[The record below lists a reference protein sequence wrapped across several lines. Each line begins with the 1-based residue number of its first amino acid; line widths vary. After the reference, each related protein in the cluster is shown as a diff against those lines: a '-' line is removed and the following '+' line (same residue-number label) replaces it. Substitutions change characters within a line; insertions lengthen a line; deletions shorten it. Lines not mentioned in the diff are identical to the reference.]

1 MKATVLRHS
10 CMGRQEPSEISQ
22 KTCQIVNESP
32 SRKGINCMNWQKT
45 IVSFILVVVCRT
57 LPCVA
62 QDTSRR
68 AVTLPEVN
76 IIDPNARPEE
86 LKVQTPTQVIST
98 EEMKHL
104 GGTLLSDAARRM
116 VGVTLKD
123 YGGIG
128 GIKTVSAR
136 GLGSQFSTL
145 TIDGVAVSD
154 CQNGQVDLGRYTL
167 GNSSYISFANGQTD
181 NLLQA
186 ARAVAAGSVLN
197 METAVPEFGVRP
209 FNLMADVEA
218 GSYGY
223 WSPTLS
229 YQQRLGRRASL
240 SLWSNY
246 TRSDGDYPFTLYYTV
261 GREDSTSRERRLN
274 SQMRMATADMNFFYR
289 FDSQRRL
296 HVKAHY
302 MDGYHALP
310 GPVIFYSQQASEHTE
325 ESLFF
330 TQARYKKTG
339 KWLEVQLLGKYQR
352 SNDLYEDTAARTPT
366 GILRND
372 YHQQEG
378 YLSQAL
384 RYYIGGKE
392 KGHFSLAFS
401 ADEAVSQLQSNLSKH
416 NDVQRMTALGV
427 LSAEYRSIP
436 KMGIEDGLRVNAHV
450 LGTWIR
456 DREQD
461 VESEPYARLSPYAGV
476 AYTKGNLTLR
486 YFFKE
491 NYRVP
496 NFNELYYFTV
506 GRNLQPE
513 KARQH
518 NVGVSYSN
526 SCIMN
531 GTYFWDNGI
540 SVDGYYNR
548 VSDKIIAVPMQN
560 MFLWSMQNLGEVEV
574 RGLDISATSRFRGG
588 ASSIF
593 ITDDWRRMLDICLTL
608 GYSYQYA
615 VDRTDAASKVYGH
628 QIPYTPRHSG
638 SIALTASTKWVD
650 VGYSATLVGR
660 RYRMSQNTNANV
672 VRGYVDQGIKVS
684 RQFWL
689 KHGKLD
695 VKAQVLNLFNVQY
708 EVVKNYPMMGRNYRV
723 GVGYTF

>member
-1 MKATVLRHS
+1 M
-10 CMGRQEPSEISQ
+10 
-22 KTCQIVNESP
+22 
-32 SRKGINCMNWQKT
+32 
-45 IVSFILVVVCRT
+45 
-57 LPCVA
+57 
-62 QDTSRR
+62 
-68 AVTLPEVN
+68 
-76 IIDPNARPEE
+76 
-86 LKVQTPTQVIST
+86 
-98 EEMKHL
+98 
-104 GGTLLSDAARRM
+104 
-116 VGVTLKD
+116 
-123 YGGIG
+123 
-128 GIKTVSAR
+128 
-136 GLGSQFSTL
+136 
-145 TIDGVAVSD
+145 
-154 CQNGQVDLGRYTL
+154 
-167 GNSSYISFANGQTD
+167 
-181 NLLQA
+181 
-186 ARAVAAGSVLN
+186 
-197 METAVPEFGVRP
+197 
-209 FNLMADVEA
+209 
-218 GSYGY
+218 
-223 WSPTLS
+223 
-229 YQQRLGRRASL
+229 
-240 SLWSNY
+240 
-246 TRSDGDYPFTLYYTV
+246 
-261 GREDSTSRERRLN
+261 
-274 SQMRMATADMNFFYR
+274 
-289 FDSQRRL
+289 
-296 HVKAHY
+296 
-302 MDGYHALP
+302 
-310 GPVIFYSQQASEHTE
+310 
-325 ESLFF
+325 
-330 TQARYKKTG
+330 
-339 KWLEVQLLGKYQR
+339 
-352 SNDLYEDTAARTPT
+352 
-366 GILRND
+366 
-372 YHQQEG
+372 
-378 YLSQAL
+378 
-384 RYYIGGKE
+384 
-392 KGHFSLAFS
+392 
-401 ADEAVSQLQSNLSKH
+401 SKH

-506 GRNLQPE
+506 GRDLQPE

-526 SCIMN
+526 SHIMN

-593 ITDDWRRMLDICLTL
+593 ITDDWRRLLDISLTL

-650 VGYSATLVGR
+650 VGYSATLVGK
-660 RYRMSQNTNANV
+660 RYRMSQNTDANV

-723 GVGYTF
+723 GVGYAF

>member
-1 MKATVLRHS
+1 
-10 CMGRQEPSEISQ
+10 
-22 KTCQIVNESP
+22 
-32 SRKGINCMNWQKT
+32 MNWQKV
-45 IVSFILVVVCRT
+45 IVPLILFSACRT
-57 LPCVA
+57 IPCVA

-76 IIDPNARPEE
+76 IVNPNARPEE
-86 LKVQTPTQVIST
+86 LRVQTPTQVIDVT
-98 EEMKHL
+98 EMQRL
-104 GGTLLSDAARRM
+104 GGTLLSDAARRL

-145 TIDGVAVSD
+145 TIDGVAVND

-167 GNSSYISFANGQTD
+167 GNSSFITFANGQGD
-181 NLLQA
+181 NLLQS
-186 ARAVAAGSVLN
+186 ARALAAGSTLN
-197 METAVPEFGVRP
+197 METAVPEFG
-209 FNLMADVEA
+209 NLPLNLSVDLEG

-223 WSPTLS
+223 FSPTLA
-229 YQQRLGRRASL
+229 YQQRLGRKASF

-261 GREDSTSRERRLN
+261 GQTDSSSREYRQN
-274 SQMRMATADMNFFYR
+274 SQMRMGTVDANLFYR

-296 HVKAHY
+296 HIKAHY
-302 MDGYHALP
+302 MNGFHALP
-310 GPVIFYSQQASEHTE
+310 GPVIYYTSKASEHTE
-325 ESLFF
+325 EQLFF
-330 TQARYKKTG
+330 TQARYRKTG
-339 KWLEVQLLGKYQR
+339 KWLEVQLLGKYQL
-352 SNDLYEDTAARTPT
+352 SNDIYEDTAARTAT
-366 GILRND
+366 GIIHND
-372 YHQQEG
+372 YSQQEG
-378 YLSQAL
+378 YLSQTV
-384 RYYIGGKE
+384 RYYFGGKE
-392 KGHFSLAFS
+392 AGHFSMAVS
-401 ADEAVSQLQSNLSKH
+401 ADEAVSHLTSNLSKH
-416 NDVQRMTALGV
+416 NDVQRTSALGA
-427 LSAEYRSIP
+427 LSAEYRSTP
-436 KMGIEDGLRVNAHV
+436 KSPIEEGLRINAHV

-456 DREQD
+456 DHEQD
-461 VESEPYARLSPYAGV
+461 AMSEPYARLSPYAGLS
-476 AYTKGNLTLR
+476 YTRGNLTLR

-518 NVGVSYSN
+518 NMGASYS
-526 SCIMN
+526 STRIVR
-531 GTYFWDNGI
+531 GTYFWENGI

-560 MFLWSMQNLGEVEV
+560 MFLWSMQNLGKVEV
-574 RGLDISATSRFRGG
+574 RGMDVSFTSRFSSG

-593 ITDDWRRMLDICLTL
+593 IPEEYRPININLTL

-615 VDRTDAASKVYGH
+615 VDRTDPESKVYGH

-638 SIALTASTKWVD
+638 SMALTVSTQWVD
-650 VGYSATLVGR
+650 VGYSATLVGK
-660 RYRMSQNTNANV
+660 RYRMSQNTEANV
-672 VRGYVDQGIKVS
+672 VKGYVDQGIRVS

-689 KHGKLD
+689 KHGILD
-695 VKAQVLNLFNVQY
+695 VKAQVLNLFDVQY

-723 GVGYTF
+723 GLGYKF

>member
-1 MKATVLRHS
+1 
-10 CMGRQEPSEISQ
+10 
-22 KTCQIVNESP
+22 
-32 SRKGINCMNWQKT
+32 MNWQKV
-45 IVSFILVVVCRT
+45 IVPLILFSACRT
-57 LPCVA
+57 IPCAA

-76 IIDPNARPEE
+76 IVNPNARPEE
-86 LKVQTPTQVIST
+86 LRGQTPTQVIDAT
-98 EEMKHL
+98 EMQRL
-104 GGTLLSDAARRM
+104 GGTLLSDAARRL

-145 TIDGVAVSD
+145 TIDGVAVND

-167 GNSSYISFANGQTD
+167 SNSSFITFANGQSD
-181 NLLQA
+181 NLLQS
-186 ARAVAAGSVLN
+186 ARALAAGSTLN
-197 METAVPEFGVRP
+197 METSVPEFGTLP
-209 FNLMADVEA
+209 LNLSVDLEG

-223 WSPTLS
+223 FSPTLA
-229 YQQRLGRRASL
+229 YQQRLGRKASF

-246 TRSDGDYPFTLYYTV
+246 TRSDGNYPFTLYYTV
-261 GREDSTSRERRLN
+261 DQKDSSSREYRQN
-274 SQMRMATADMNFFYR
+274 SQMRMGTVDANFFYR

-325 ESLFF
+325 ENLFF

-352 SNDLYEDTAARTPT
+352 SNDIYEDTAARTPT
-366 GILRND
+366 GLLHND
-372 YHQQEG
+372 YSQQER

-392 KGHFSLAFS
+392 KGHFSLALA
-401 ADEAVSQLQSNLSKH
+401 ADEAVSHLTSNLSKH
-416 NDVQRMTALGV
+416 NDVQRTSALGV
-427 LSAEYRSIP
+427 LSAEYRSKP
-436 KMGIEDGLRVNAHV
+436 KGFLEEGLRVNAHV

-456 DREQD
+456 DHEQD
-461 VESEPYARLSPYAGV
+461 VVSEPYARLSPYAGM
-476 AYTKGNLTLR
+476 AYTHGNLTLR

-491 NYRVP
+491 TYRVP

-518 NVGVSYSN
+518 NVGMSYSN
-526 SCIMN
+526 THIVNS
-531 GTYFWDNGI
+531 TYFWENGI

-560 MFLWSMQNLGEVEV
+560 MFLWSMQNLGKVEV
-574 RGLDISATSRFRGG
+574 RGLDISATSRFWGG

-593 ITDDWRRMLDICLTL
+593 VPGDWRRLLDVTLTL
-608 GYSYQYA
+608 GYSFQYA
-615 VDRTDAASKVYGH
+615 VDRTDPSNTVYGH

-638 SIALTASTKWVD
+638 SIALVASTKWVD

-660 RYRMSQNTNANV
+660 RYRMSQNTDANV
-672 VRGYVDQGIKVS
+672 VKGYVDQGIRVS

-695 VKAQVLNLFNVQY
+695 VKAQVLNLFDVQY

-723 GVGYTF
+723 GVGYAF